1 MQFARILEKIIDRV
15 DLSGSEMTTVMD
27 QVMQGQLTA
36 VQIGALLT
44 ALRMKGESVEEITAA
59 AQTMRDHSV
68 RINTGID
75 PMVDTCGTGGDGF
88 GTFNISTAA
97 AFIAAGAGVT
107 IAKHGN
113 RSVSSKCGSADV
125 LLELGVNIDLHPE
138 KVGNCIQTIGIGFLF
153 APILH
158 PAMKHAVVPR
168 KELAIRTMFN
178 MLGPLTNPAN
188 AQSQVV
194 GVFAPELTEKFGL
207 VLQKLGLRRAL
218 VVHGLDHL
226 DEITVTTNTQ
236 ITELKDSTL
245 STYTFTPL
253 QYINN
258 YCTMEQIKG
267 GDAKMN
273 AKIIHDILS
282 GQKGAFADVA
292 LLNGAAAIYVSGGLA
307 NDFGEAV
314 TKGKHA
320 IESGAALNKLEDLIN
335 FSNRN

>member
-27 QVMQGQLTA
+27 QVMQGELTA

-68 RINTGID
+68 KINAGID

-125 LLELGVNIDLHPE
+125 LLELGVIIDLHPE

-153 APILH
+153 APKLH

-188 AQSQVV
+188 AQYQVV

-218 VVHGLDHL
+218 VVHGLDNL

-236 ITELKDSTL
+236 ITELKDGNL

-292 LLNGAAAIYVSGGLA
+292 LLNGAAAIYVSGLA